1 MTSTPRTVCMTLSM
15 KRGIDIMSEKLSAKI
30 MSAKPIKKH
39 IVIIQEDSV
48 ARKVV
53 VEDNLI
59 SHANLSHAS
68 VSVQNNNK
76 KNK

>member
-1 MTSTPRTVCMTLSM
+1 
-15 KRGIDIMSEKLSAKI
+15 MSKKLSAKI
-30 MSAKPIKKH
+30 MSTDHSKKR
-39 IVIIQEDSV
+39 IVIVQEDSV

-59 SHANLSHAS
+59 SHANLSHAP

>member
-1 MTSTPRTVCMTLSM
+1 VRIVCTTLYR
-15 KRGIDIMSEKLSAKI
+15 KRGLDIMSKKLSAKI
-30 MSAKPIKKH
+30 MSAKPIKKR
-39 IVIIQEDSV
+39 IVIVQEDSV
-48 ARKVV
+48 ARQVV